1 MKRTLFTRLTAL
13 VLVALLAIS
22 FLVPAMAENTITVYA
37 ADYPL
42 TKDGHY
48 QTMEEVAVY
57 LTVFGKLPGN
67 YIRKNAAEQLGWQNR
82 EGNLDEVAPGCSI
95 GGDRFGNYEG
105 QLPDKNNRKWTECDI
120 DYDPDYGYRGSKRIV
135 FSNDGL
141 IYYTDD
147 HYETFSL
154 VEVVMEKE
162 TTKENTKE
170 ETKDTNK
177 ETEKIDVDALI
188 QNVLDNYLL
197 VAENEEL
204 DEYGEYTD
212 AAQVAYYLYI
222 MEQLPLNYLTLEEAK
237 ELGFSNKKDNLNE
250 IMPGCAIGGD
260 VFENREKLLPEAEGR
275 EWYQCD
281 VNTVEGKRGNERLVY
296 SNDGLI
302 YYTPDQ
308 FATFAELIYE

>member
-1 MKRTLFTRLTAL
+1 MKRTFWNRLTAL
-13 VLVALLAIS
+13 VLVVLMAVSLAL
-22 FLVPAMAENTITVYA
+22 PAMAEKTITVYA

-67 YIRKNAAEQLGWQNR
+67 YIRKNAAQDLGWNNR
-82 EGNLDEVAPGCSI
+82 DGNLDEVAPGCSI

-105 QLPDKNNRKWTECDI
+105 QLPDAKNRKWTECDI
-120 DYDPDYGYRGSKRIV
+120 DYDPAYGYRGAKRIV

-154 VEVVMEKE
+154 VEVIMEDKADKKE
-162 TTKENTKE
+162 DKKDSKKENKPEDE
-170 ETKDTNK
+170 E
-177 ETEKIDVDALI
+177 II
-188 QNVLDNYLL
+188 QGVREDYQL
-197 VAENEEL
+197 VEEL
-204 DEYGEYTD
+204 DEYGEYTTVEE
-212 AAQVAYYLYI
+212 VAYYLFI
-222 MEQLPLNYLTLEEAK
+222 MEQLPLNYLTLEEAQ
-237 ELGFSNKKDNLNE
+237 ELGFSNEKDNLEE

-260 VFENREKLLPEAEGR
+260 VFENREELLPDEEGR
-275 EWYQCD
+275 EWFQCD
-281 VNTVEGKRGNERLVY
+281 VNIDEGKRGSERLVY

-302 YYTPDQ
+302 YYTPDK
-308 FATFAELIYE
+308 FETFIELVYE

>member
-1 MKRTLFTRLTAL
+1 MKRTFFTRLTAL

-105 QLPDKNNRKWTECDI
+105 QLPDKKGRQWYEADCYYTK
-120 DYDPDYGYRGSKRIV
+120 GKRNAHRIL

-141 IYYTDD
+141 VYYTDD
-147 HYETFSL
+147 HYETFTQMFPS
-154 VEVVMEKE
+154 
-162 TTKENTKE
+162 
-170 ETKDTNK
+170 D
-177 ETEKIDVDALI
+177 
-188 QNVLDNYLL
+188 
-197 VAENEEL
+197 
-204 DEYGEYTD
+204 
-212 AAQVAYYLYI
+212 
-222 MEQLPLNYLTLEEAK
+222 
-237 ELGFSNKKDNLNE
+237 
-250 IMPGCAIGGD
+250 
-260 VFENREKLLPEAEGR
+260 
-275 EWYQCD
+275 
-281 VNTVEGKRGNERLVY
+281 
-296 SNDGLI
+296 
-302 YYTPDQ
+302 
-308 FATFAELIYE
+308 

>member
-1 MKRTLFTRLTAL
+1 MKRTFWNRLTAL
-13 VLVALLAIS
+13 VLVVLMAVSLAL
-22 FLVPAMAENTITVYA
+22 PAMAEKTITVYA

-67 YIRKNAAEQLGWQNR
+67 YIRKNAAQDLGWNNR
-82 EGNLDEVAPGCSI
+82 DGNLDEVAPGCSI

-105 QLPDKNNRKWTECDI
+105 QLPDAKNRKWTECDI
-120 DYDPDYGYRGSKRIV
+120 DYDPAYGYRGAKRIV

-154 VEVVMEKE
+154 VEVIMEDKADKKE
-162 TTKENTKE
+162 DKKDSKKENEPEDE
-170 ETKDTNK
+170 E
-177 ETEKIDVDALI
+177 II
-188 QNVLDNYLL
+188 QGVREDYQL
-197 VAENEEL
+197 VEEL
-204 DEYGEYTD
+204 DEYGEYTTVEE
-212 AAQVAYYLYI
+212 VAYYLFI
-222 MEQLPLNYLTLEEAK
+222 MEQLPLNYLTLEEAE
-237 ELGFSNKKDNLNE
+237 ELGFSNEKDNLEE

-260 VFENREKLLPEAEGR
+260 VFENREELLPDEEGR
-275 EWYQCD
+275 EWFQCD
-281 VNTVEGKRGNERLVY
+281 VNIDEGKRGSERLVY

-302 YYTPDQ
+302 YYTPDK
-308 FATFAELIYE
+308 FETFIELVYE

>member
-1 MKRTLFTRLTAL
+1 MKRTFWNRLTAL
-13 VLVALLAIS
+13 VLVVLMAVSLAL
-22 FLVPAMAENTITVYA
+22 PAMAEKTITVYA

-67 YIRKNAAEQLGWQNR
+67 YIRKNAAQDLGWNNR
-82 EGNLDEVAPGCSI
+82 DGNLDEVAPGCSI

-105 QLPDKNNRKWTECDI
+105 QLPDAKNRKWTECDI
-120 DYDPDYGYRGSKRIV
+120 DYDPAYGYRGAKRIV

-154 VEVVMEKE
+154 VEVIMEDKADKKE
-162 TTKENTKE
+162 DKKDSKKENEPEDE
-170 ETKDTNK
+170 E
-177 ETEKIDVDALI
+177 II
-188 QNVLDNYLL
+188 QGVREDYQL
-197 VAENEEL
+197 VEEL
-204 DEYGEYTD
+204 DEYGEYTTVEE
-212 AAQVAYYLYI
+212 VAYYLFI
-222 MEQLPLNYLTLEEAK
+222 MEQLPLNYLTLEEAQ
-237 ELGFSNKKDNLNE
+237 ELGFSNEKDNLEE

-260 VFENREKLLPEAEGR
+260 VFENREELLPDEEGR
-275 EWYQCD
+275 EWFQCD
-281 VNTVEGKRGNERLVY
+281 VNIDEGKRGSERLVY

-302 YYTPDQ
+302 YYTPDK
-308 FATFAELIYE
+308 FETFIELVYE

>member
-13 VLVALLAIS
+13 VLVALLAVS

-105 QLPDKNNRKWTECDI
+105 LLPDADGREWTECDI
-120 DYDPDYGYRGSKRIV
+120 GTIGQTKRGAERIV

-141 IYYTDD
+141 IYYTSD
-147 HYETFSL
+147 HYESF
-154 VEVVMEKE
+154 E
-162 TTKENTKE
+162 
-170 ETKDTNK
+170 
-177 ETEKIDVDALI
+177 
-188 QNVLDNYLL
+188 LL
-197 VAENEEL
+197 
-204 DEYGEYTD
+204 YGE
-212 AAQVAYYLYI
+212 
-222 MEQLPLNYLTLEEAK
+222 E
-237 ELGFSNKKDNLNE
+237 
-250 IMPGCAIGGD
+250 
-260 VFENREKLLPEAEGR
+260 
-275 EWYQCD
+275 
-281 VNTVEGKRGNERLVY
+281 
-296 SNDGLI
+296 
-302 YYTPDQ
+302 
-308 FATFAELIYE
+308 

>member
-1 MKRTLFTRLTAL
+1 MKRTLWTRLTAL
-13 VLVALLAIS
+13 VLVTLLAIS
-22 FLVPAMAENTITVYA
+22 LIVPAVAEKTITVYA

-42 TKDGHY
+42 KKDGSY

-67 YIRKNAAEQLGWQNR
+67 FIRKNDAQDLGWNNR
-82 EGNLDEVAPGCSI
+82 DGNLDEVAPGCSI

-105 QLPDKNNRKWTECDI
+105 QLPDAKNRKWTECDI
-120 DYDPDYGYRGSKRIV
+120 DYDPSYGYRGAKRIV

-154 VEVVMEKE
+154 VEVIMEEGK
-162 TTKENTKE
+162 KE
-170 ETKDTNK
+170 EPK
-177 ETEKIDVDALI
+177 EDKKEAKTDKNEEIIQGVREDY
-188 QNVLDNYLL
+188 QNV
-197 VAENEEL
+197 EEI
-204 DEYGEYTD
+204 DEYGEYTTVEE
-212 AAQVAYYLYI
+212 VAYYLYV
-222 MEQLPLNYLTLEEAK
+222 MEQLPLNYMTKKEAE

-260 VFENREKLLPEAEGR
+260 KFGNKEGLLPDAEGR
-275 EWYQCD
+275 QWYQCD
-281 VNTVEGKRGNERLVY
+281 VNTDDGKRGSERLVY

-302 YYTPDQ
+302 YYSPDNFESFIQ
-308 FATFAELIYE
+308 LY